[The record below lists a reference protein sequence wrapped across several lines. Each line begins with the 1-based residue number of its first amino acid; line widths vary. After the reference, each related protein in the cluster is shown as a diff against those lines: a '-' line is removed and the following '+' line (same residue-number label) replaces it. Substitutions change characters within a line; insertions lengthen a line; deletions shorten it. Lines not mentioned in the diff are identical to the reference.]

1 MASNLVQI
9 EKFESGDFEEF
20 LDNFEISSLAN
31 EWVEESSYDRNLF
44 EGRSTSSL
52 QNINHR
58 RKKILRYCK
67 GKLLSAFK
75 PEDITFTSLSEF
87 HGRTIFPGE
96 RPQNYLFELKRLL
109 NKAFPEMAEEA
120 KEQLLFEQFIRGL
133 PKAIYENI
141 RTSPDI
147 KTSDAAMKRTQI
159 LIRLESDLADNHRDN
174 VAIVKQKQDRT
185 EEEEGKTLVT
195 KSALEEAVKSLQNQ
209 LSLIDTS
216 GEEKFVCA
224 VRGDYRSRRSYGFE
238 RK

>member
-20 LDNFEISSLAN
+20 LDNFVISSLAN
-31 EWVEESSYDRNLF
+31 ELVEYKKVLMIATCLRGEA
-44 EGRSTSSL
+44 L
-52 QNINHR
+52 QVYKTLTTNE
-58 RKKILRYCK
+58 RKDYGTVK

-96 RPQNYLFELKRLL
+96 RPQKYLFELKRLL
-109 NKAFPEMAEEA
+109 NKAFPQMAEEA

-195 KSALEEAVKSLQNQ
+195 KSALEEAVKSLQN
-209 LSLIDTS
+209 
-216 GEEKFVCA
+216 
-224 VRGDYRSRRSYGFE
+224 
-238 RK
+238 